1 MADKTEEQLT
11 EEPVEETV
19 AETPVPEMNPTGDTL
34 NLTDIAAV
42 IQIIDIVTKRG
53 AFEGNEMADVGAVR
67 NRLEKFIK
75 AAKPA
80 PVDTPTPAAETE
92 TKA

>member
-1 MADKTEEQLT
+1 MADKTEEA
-11 EEPVEETV
+11 VEETV
-19 AETPVPEMNPTGDTL
+19 ADEAVPEMNPTGDTL

-67 NRLEKFIK
+67 NRLEKFIR

-80 PVDTPTPAAETE
+80 PVDTTTPAAET
-92 TKA
+92 KA

>member
-1 MADKTEEQLT
+1 MAKKTEEA
-11 EEPVEETV
+11 VEETV
-19 AETPVPEMNPTGDTL
+19 ADEAVPEMNPTGDTL

-42 IQIIDIVTKRG
+42 IQIIDVVTKRG
-53 AFEGNEMADVGAVR
+53 AFEGNELADVGAVR

-80 PVDTPTPAAETE
+80 PVDTPAPDSPFNN
-92 TKA
+92 KS